1 MEILTYKE
9 YFSAYLVLNYKKVYK
24 IVHNNTI
31 CDYFQNCFAKKF
43 SLCLKSKSLRLN
55 LSFMT
60 RIKHFITFLVIHLLF
75 MLWFYC

>member
-31 CDYFQNCFAKKF
+31 CDYFQNCFARKIQFVFKKQKF
-43 SLCLKSKSLRLN
+43 K
-55 LSFMT
+55 T
-60 RIKHFITFLVIHLLF
+60 
-75 MLWFYC
+75 